1 MAVVEKIVA
10 AVTPME
16 SQKDRSEV
24 RAKARKLAGSGNW
37 FSLILDHHV
46 KLEDA
51 FAKAKMAPDAAAGV
65 AAQKH
70 LGIVLMGHAIA
81 EEAVVYPALADVGEK
96 SHSEMGY
103 DEQVTV
109 KMDMAELE
117 KLAPQSRP
125 YLEKL
130 EAIREAVAHHMYEEE
145 GTWYPELLRKAP
157 AADQAKITKRYEE
170 EFDRYVEGDA

>member
-1 MAVVEKIVA
+1 MAVIEKIVA

-16 SQKDRSEV
+16 SQKDRADV
-24 RAKARKLAGSGNW
+24 RAKARKIAGSGNW

-46 KLEDA
+46 ELEDA
-51 FAKAKMAPDAAAGV
+51 FAKAKMAPDATAGLAAL
-65 AAQKH
+65 KH
-70 LGIVLMGHAIA
+70 LGIILTGHAGA
-81 EEAVVYPALADVGEK
+81 EETVIYPALADAGEK

-117 KLAPQSRP
+117 KLAPQSKP

-145 GTWYPELLRKAP
+145 GTWYPELHRKAP
-157 AADQAKITKRYEE
+157 AADQAKITKRYKEE
-170 EFDRYVEGDA
+170 YDRYVGGDA